1 MAGLASARP
10 GLGHQAAG
18 ENADGHEGYMGLL
31 RCPRCCKTEARAGRG
46 MGAPPL
52 PSCCCRSAFF
62 HAAAVLPEHVTRT
75 GSCQRHACCPS
86 QDLAVVV
93 LLMLI
98 PLLAPTDSGAPAG
111 LATIS
116 KALGIA
122 ALKARRCRLP

>member
-1 MAGLASARP
+1 
-10 GLGHQAAG
+10 
-18 ENADGHEGYMGLL
+18 MGIL
-31 RCPRCCKTEARAGRG
+31 RLFWRA
-46 MGAPPL
+46 
-52 PSCCCRSAFF
+52 
-62 HAAAVLPEHVTRT
+62 
-75 GSCQRHACCPS
+75 

-122 ALKARRCRLP
+122 ALKVRCYCLSILLHARTAHRPPFPRAQHAGSMAPRPVMCWRVQIERRLHLRMRAEQCGMYWRMPAQKDGRSHVAQPSSGWF

>member
-1 MAGLASARP
+1 
-10 GLGHQAAG
+10 
-18 ENADGHEGYMGLL
+18 
-31 RCPRCCKTEARAGRG
+31 
-46 MGAPPL
+46 
-52 PSCCCRSAFF
+52 
-62 HAAAVLPEHVTRT
+62 
-75 GSCQRHACCPS
+75 
-86 QDLAVVV
+86 VV